1 MCGLRW
7 QPQPALKCIGI
18 LGVPKHFRWSNAPHS
33 SEQTESAARSKS
45 PSEKKEAS
53 MPKQDT
59 NYNDSVGKSV
69 DIYEKR
75 TGPLP
80 DRNQVCIPGTDLWA
94 YAPAYCEEFA
104 YAG

>member
-1 MCGLRW
+1 
-7 QPQPALKCIGI
+7 
-18 LGVPKHFRWSNAPHS
+18 
-33 SEQTESAARSKS
+33 
-45 PSEKKEAS
+45 

-80 DRNQVCIPGTDLWA
+80 DRNQVWIPGTDLWA
-94 YAPAYCEEFA
+94 YVPAYCEEFA